1 MRRSHKFLKNLSFGF
16 ISRIW
21 RIILAIITIPY
32 VVNKLGADAYGVLA
46 VIMTLVGYFSL
57 IEFGML
63 NTVVKYLSEFLARN
77 DQEMV
82 KKTRK
87 LGFKTYHSD
96 FLSENLNSK
105 YDLIHA
111 SHIIEHFTYLEACDF
126 LDKCLLVLNK
136 KGYLIIRSPLMNYHF
151 YDDMSHIKPY
161 PPHAV
166 MNYFLLDQ
174 QSKQSQNK
182 VKQISVNYR
191 RESLVSK
198 SSGKIG
204 VVIGI
209 LFKVLYLSLNIKSLR
224 PNGYILIL
232 QKIKWNS

>member
-1 MRRSHKFLKNLSFGF
+1 MKVKMIIRNLEKKYAIKTLDEEDKSVINFLDQIKTEGKKLLEVGSGRGRFVSKINIKYPELKIECLDINL
-16 ISRIW
+16 
-21 RIILAIITIPY
+21 
-32 VVNKLGADAYGVLA
+32 
-46 VIMTLVGYFSL
+46 
-57 IEFGML
+57 
-63 NTVVKYLSEFLARN
+63 
-77 DQEMV
+77 QMV

-232 QKIKWNS
+232 QKIK